1 MRSCSDQQSSQTTI
15 QVGCKDDLP
24 NATWVAPKRGRLKRE
39 RKIGKETVWQL
50 TVQRFTGD
58 VSPPSSSPLA
68 GLRRFIT
75 NGGCPS
81 ILSVLCLALLSP
93 DKATIHIL
101 ILAAAFFALGVI
113 AGAVSYVV
121 LSMVV
126 SLLRFGMLMTAVI
139 VVSGLALKGCTP
151 TIGKVQME
159 KSSDI
164 HTDLKSHVTDGSFR
178 RTLRQ
183 RR

>member
-15 QVGCKDDLP
+15 QVGCKDHLP
-24 NATWVAPKRGRLKRE
+24 NAAWVAPKRGRLKRE

-101 ILAAAFFALGVI
+101 ILAAVFCVLVLI
-113 AGAVSYVV
+113 AGALIYV
-121 LSMVV
+121 LISIVV
-126 SLLRFGMLMTAVI
+126 NLLTIGLLLVAAV
-139 VVSGLALKGCTP
+139 VVSGLVTKGCAP
-151 TIGKVQME
+151 TIGKVATEKTSAMLIGSKPQIGHGKQQM
-159 KSSDI
+159 
-164 HTDLKSHVTDGSFR
+164 R
-178 RTLRQ
+178 LRSQ
-183 RR
+183 Q